1 MNPSTRPL
9 SALTTSLF
17 IGLLCLI
24 WGSTWVVIKGG
35 LDDLPPFTSAGIRFV
50 VAFLVMAGVAHLL
63 HRREGGV
70 RPPAWMNAVMG
81 VLNFGVTY
89 GIVYWTE
96 TILPSGLVCV
106 LWAVFPMMMA
116 FSGHF
121 WLPGERLRPLNWAGF
136 VLGFAGVVVLFF
148 TDVERFGA
156 GAIPAALI
164 LLLSPAVCVV
174 SNTLVKRYG
183 KDVSSVLL
191 NRNGMFIGAV
201 LLLGL
206 AGITE
211 RGAALRWTGFAL
223 FSIGYLSVLGTVV
236 TFGIYFWLLRY
247 SPAHHLSL
255 IAYVTPVVA
264 LFLGWIFRGE
274 AIGLDTLAGTGL
286 ILVGVY
292 LVMGMPGK
300 KTART

>member
-1 MNPSTRPL
+1 
-9 SALTTSLF
+9 
-17 IGLLCLI
+17 
-24 WGSTWVVIKGG
+24 V
-35 LDDLPPFTSAGIRFV
+35 RFV
-50 VAFLVMAGVAHLL
+50 VAFLVMAGAAHLL
-63 HRREGGV
+63 HRREGGT
-70 RPPAWMNAVMG
+70 RPPVWMNAVMG

-121 WLPGERLRPLNWAGF
+121 WLPGERLRPANWAGF
-136 VLGFAGVVVLFF
+136 VLGFVGVVVLFF
-148 TDVERFGA
+148 TDVETFGA

-164 LLLSPAVCVV
+164 LLLSPTAGAV

-183 KDVSSVLL
+183 QDVSSVLL
-191 NRNGMFIGAV
+191 NRNGMFIGAA

-206 AGITE
+206 AALTE
-211 RGAALRWTGFAL
+211 RGAEIRWTGFAL
-223 FSIGYLSVLGTVV
+223 FSIGYLAIVGTVV

-264 LFLGWIFRGE
+264 LLLGWIVRGE
-274 AIGLDTLAGTGL
+274 TMGPDSLAGTGL

-292 LVMGMPGK
+292 LVMGRPRRK
-300 KTART
+300 ARTSLTVLDHDLER